1 MKLSDWAKLQGI
13 SYKTAW
19 RWFDQG
25 KLPVP
30 AEQTLTGTILVKTAE
45 NNLDCVVYA
54 RVSSSDQ
61 KTDLDRQIARV
72 VEAVTQ
78 QGLTV
83 SKTVTEIGSGFPV
96 NRPKLIIRL
105 LRDSSIKV
113 IAALT

>member
-1 MKLSDWAKLQGI
+1 MPASLPP
-13 SYKTAW
+13 TA
-19 RWFDQG
+19 
-25 KLPVP
+25 
-30 AEQTLTGTILVKTAE
+30 TILVKTAE

-54 RVSSSDQ
+54 RVSSIDQ
-61 KTDLDRQIARV
+61 KPDLDRQIARV

-78 QGLTV
+78 LGFTI